1 MAQTPVGPGSW
12 EASQQA
18 PRDVSGIQCEFGHP
32 NPSGAT
38 YCGTCGVGLLALPEE
53 GSIHPETDSKAKSL
67 TARIRGAFGRL
78 SGNSVR

>member
-32 NPSGAT
+32 NPTGAT
-38 YCGTCGVGLLALPEE
+38 YCGTCGVGLLPPDDASTHADS
-53 GSIHPETDSKAKSL
+53 GSKAKSL
-67 TARIRGAFGRL
+67 AGRIRGAFGRL